1 MATSAAPLRRTRA
14 LVRLGGV
21 LMILTA
27 GAWAAYSGLTRPEQ
41 FARTPWWALPW
52 GLVFAGFAGACA
64 ISEGLAD
71 RPLDRVRAGLLAVQA
86 AAALFLVWLFPSF
99 LITTLLVVAAWQIA
113 WATPLRTALIAT
125 AAIAAGTVLLK
136 CVDQTGEM
144 SLMVLLATAAFQLF
158 AVSAAH
164 LARSEAAAR
173 EELARANAE
182 LKATHVLL
190 TESARMS
197 ERLQIS
203 RDLHDVMGH
212 HLTTL
217 HLHLDV
223 ASRVA
228 DGQAAQHLACA
239 RDVAGT
245 LLGEVRD
252 VVARV
257 RVQPVD
263 LRETLVAL
271 TRDLAGLDVRLELP
285 DDLSAMDPARA
296 DALLRCVQEL
306 ITNTL
311 RHARARALVVMI
323 AQGVDGA
330 VTLSAHDD
338 GCGGTFV
345 EGQGLAGMRERFE
358 ALGGRLAVSG
368 AAGQGLRIEGAIPA
382 AGAYP

>member
-1 MATSAAPLRRTRA
+1 MTAPDPLRRTSA
-14 LVRLGGV
+14 LVRLGCV

-27 GAWAAYSGLTRPEQ
+27 GAWAAYSGVVRPEQ

-52 GLVFAGFAGACA
+52 IAVYALFAGACA
-64 ISEGLAD
+64 ISEALAD
-71 RPLDRVRAGLLAVQA
+71 RPLTRFRIGLLAVQA
-86 AAALFLVWLFPSF
+86 LAALFLVWLFPSF
-99 LITTLLVVAAWQIA
+99 LITTLVVVVAWQIA
-113 WATPLRTALIAT
+113 WAAPLRIALIAV
-125 AAIAAGTVLLK
+125 AAIAAGLVLMK
-136 CVDQTGEM
+136 CVDQTGGM
-144 SLMVLLATAAFQLF
+144 SLLVLLASTAFQLF

-173 EELARANAE
+173 DALARANAE

-223 ASRVA
+223 AGRLA
-228 DGQAAQHLACA
+228 EGRAAEHLGYA

-245 LLGEVRD
+245 LLSEVRG

-263 LRETLVAL
+263 LRETLTAL
-271 TRDLAGLDVRLELP
+271 TRDLDGLDVRLELP

-311 RHARARALVVMI
+311 RHARARELVISVS
-323 AQGVDGA
+323 QGVDGA
-330 VTLSAHDD
+330 VSLLAHDD
-338 GCGGTFV
+338 GCGGPFA

-358 ALGGRLAVSG
+358 ALGGVLSFAS
-368 AAGQGLRIEGAIPA
+368 AAGQGFRVAGSIPA